1 MQTNQKENQI
11 KRKAKSDKEQY
22 INKICEDIELMRKE
36 NNSRVVYE
44 GIRKITGTR
53 APRVNI
59 VKDKNEVTHK
69 GDEEGKSCWKE
80 YFEELYND
88 PNTVNRNVLSDLQK
102 AHRKRTNK
110 V

>member
-1 MQTNQKENQI
+1 
-11 KRKAKSDKEQY
+11 
-22 INKICEDIELMRKE
+22 
-36 NNSRVVYE
+36 
-44 GIRKITGTR
+44 
-53 APRVNI
+53 
-59 VKDKNEVTHK
+59 VKDKNGVTIK
-69 GDEEGKSCWKE
+69 GDEEVKSRSKE